1 MYYLNGRGSLSR
13 LTTVSFDDGTYTGTL
28 GIARTS
34 VLLTSTS
41 KNASKVTLSGDVTLS
56 YANTAA
62 CQYLTFTGGLTIQDS
77 VRCSVAHCKVTGPSR
92 IAVALSRNVS
102 AYMNA
107 VAATRT
113 GAVGDVFNIANTAN
127 VGIADCSATGYS
139 TSGGAAFTI
148 AHCNYV
154 TFTGTNT
161 ASTSAYAIYM
171 VNSVIEFDS
180 SGTINYNNIGSV

>member
-13 LTTVSFDDGTYTGTL
+13 LTTVSFDNGTYTGTL

-41 KNASKVTLSGDVTLS
+41 KDASKVTLSGDVTLS

-62 CQYLTFTGGLTIQDS
+62 CQYLTFAGGLTIQDS
-77 VRCSVAHCKVTGPSR
+77 VRCSVEHCKVTGPSK

-102 AYMNA
+102 AYIND
-107 VAATRT
+107 VTGTRT
-113 GAVGDVFNIANTAN
+113 GTAGDVFNIANTAN
-127 VGIADCSATGYS
+127 VSIKDCSATGYS
-139 TSGGAAFTI
+139 KTSGAAFTI
-148 AHCNYV
+148 GHCNYV
-154 TFTGTNT
+154 AFTGTNT

-171 VNSVIEFDS
+171 VNSVIEFSS
-180 SGTINYNNIGSV
+180 SGTINYNNIGTV

>member
-13 LTTVSFDDGTYTGTL
+13 LTTVSFDNGTYTGTL

-41 KNASKVTLSGDVTLS
+41 KDASKVTLSGDVTLS

-77 VRCSVAHCKVTGPSR
+77 VRCSVAHCKVTGPSK

-102 AYMNA
+102 AYIND
-107 VAATRT
+107 VTGTRT
-113 GAVGDVFNIANTAN
+113 GTAGDVFNIANTAN
-127 VGIADCSATGYS
+127 VGIEDCSATGYS
-139 TSGGAAFTI
+139 KSGGAAFVF
-148 AHCNYV
+148 ANCNYV
-154 TFTGTNT
+154 TLTGTNT
-161 ASTSAYAIYM
+161 ASTSAYALYM
-171 VNSVIEFDS
+171 NNSFIEFGS
-180 SGTINYNNIGSV
+180 NSTIKYNNIGSV

>member
-41 KNASKVTLSGDVTLS
+41 KDASKVTLSGDVTLS

-62 CQYLTFTGGLTIQDS
+62 CQYLTFAGGLTIQDS
-77 VRCSVAHCKVTGPSR
+77 IRCSVEHCTVTGPR
-92 IAVALSRNVS
+92 KIAVALARNVS
-102 AYMNA
+102 AYIND
-107 VAATRT
+107 VTGTRT
-113 GAVGDVFNIANTAN
+113 GTAGDVFNIANTAN
-127 VGIADCSATGYS
+127 VSIKDCSATGYS
-139 TSGGAAFTI
+139 TTSGAAFTI
-148 AHCNYV
+148 VHCNYV
-154 TFTGTNT
+154 AFTGTNT

-171 VNSVIEFDS
+171 VNSVIEFSS

>member
-41 KNASKVTLSGDVTLS
+41 KDASKVTLSGDVTLS

-62 CQYLTFTGGLTIQDS
+62 CQYLTFAGELTIQDS
-77 VRCSVAHCKVTGPSR
+77 IRCSVEHCTVTGPR
-92 IAVALSRNVS
+92 KIAVALARNVS
-102 AYMNA
+102 AYIND
-107 VAATRT
+107 VTGTRT
-113 GAVGDVFNIANTAN
+113 GTAGDVFNIANTAN
-127 VGIADCSATGYS
+127 VSIKDCSATGYS
-139 TSGGAAFTI
+139 TTSGAAFDI

-154 TFTGTNT
+154 AFTGTNT

-171 VNSVIEFDS
+171 VNSVIEFSS